1 MRPTVKLYSMAGH
14 LIRRL
19 HQISGQIFQQHMEQ
33 AGYDLTP
40 VQFAAM
46 QTLEAYPGID
56 QAQLAAAIAY
66 DRATIGGVIQ
76 RLEKR
81 GYVQRVVSD
90 TDRRA
95 RHVSLTDDGLR
106 LIRELTPIVEALQV
120 EILQGLTEEERGQ
133 FMTLAHKLV
142 GTTPAP

>member
-1 MRPTVKLYSMAGH
+1 MAGH

-33 AGYDLTP
+33 AGFDLTP

-81 GYVQRVVSD
+81 GYVQRVVSE

-95 RHVSLTDDGLR
+95 RHVSLTEQGLQV
-106 LIRELTPIVEALQV
+106 IAELTPVVEALQV
-120 EILQGLTEEERGQ
+120 EILQDLTEAEREQ
-133 FMTLAHKLV
+133 FMALAHKLV
-142 GTTPAP
+142 GTTPST

>member
-1 MRPTVKLYSMAGH
+1 MAGH

-33 AGYDLTP
+33 AGFDLTP

-81 GYVQRVVSD
+81 GYVQRVVSE

-95 RHVSLTDDGLR
+95 RHVSLTEAGLR
-106 LIRELTPIVEALQV
+106 VIAELTPVVEALQV
-120 EILQGLTEEERGQ
+120 EILRELTEAEREQ
-133 FMTLAHKLV
+133 FMVLAHKLV
-142 GTTPAP
+142 GTAPST

>member
-1 MRPTVKLYSMAGH
+1 MKLYSMAGH

-33 AGYDLTP
+33 AGFDLTP

-46 QTLEAYPGID
+46 QTLEACPGID

-81 GYVQRVVSD
+81 GYVQRVVSE

-95 RHVSLTDDGLR
+95 RHVSLTEAGLR
-106 LIRELTPIVEALQV
+106 VIAELTPVVEALQV
-120 EILQGLTEEERGQ
+120 EILQELTEAERDQ
-133 FMTLAHKLV
+133 FMALAHKLV
-142 GTTPAP
+142 GTTPST